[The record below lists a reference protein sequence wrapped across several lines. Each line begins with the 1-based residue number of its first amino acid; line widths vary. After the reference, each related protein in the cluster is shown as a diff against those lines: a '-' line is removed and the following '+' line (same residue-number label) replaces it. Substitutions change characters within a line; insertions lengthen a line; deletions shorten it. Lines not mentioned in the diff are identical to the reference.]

1 MRLLIDAAL
10 SPLVA
15 RKLRDSG
22 YDAVHVRDRG
32 MVSARDSEIVA
43 LAELEDRIIISAD
56 TDFGTL
62 LTLRRQA
69 KPSFILLRRDIERR
83 PHLQVEVLLRELPEP
98 AGTPRGWRNRRYH
111 CRQDPHPP
119 LVASG
124 LLRCL

>member
-15 RKLRDSG
+15 RELRDSG
-22 YDAVHVRDRG
+22 YDAVHVCDRG

-62 LTLRRQA
+62 LTLRQQT
-69 KPSFILLRRDIERR
+69 KPSFILLKRDIERR
-83 PHLQVEVLLRELPEP
+83 PHLQVEVLLRELPSLQEP
-98 AGTPRGWRNRRYH
+98 LAAGAIVVITADRIRIRRLS
-111 CRQDPHPP
+111 PP
-119 LVASG
+119 AS
-124 LLRCL
+124 

>member
-32 MVSARDSEIVA
+32 MMSARDSEIVA
-43 LAELEDRIIISAD
+43 LAEQEDRIIISAD

-69 KPSFILLRRDIERR
+69 KPSFILPRIMPALTRVQTVRRWACVCGSKR
-83 PHLQVEVLLRELPEP
+83 
-98 AGTPRGWRNRRYH
+98 AMT
-111 CRQDPHPP
+111 
-119 LVASG
+119 LVA
-124 LLRCL
+124 LPAIQK

>member
-10 SPLVA
+10 SSLVA

-32 MVSARDSEIVA
+32 MMSARDSEIVA
-43 LAELEDRIIISAD
+43 LAEQEDRIIISAD

-69 KPSFILLRRDIERR
+69 KPSFILLRRDIEHR
-83 PHLQVEVLLRELPEP
+83 PHLQVEVLLRELPSLQEP
-98 AGTPRGWRNRRYH
+98 LAAGAIVVITADRIRIRRLTP
-111 CRQDPHPP
+111 P
-119 LVASG
+119 AS
-124 LLRCL
+124 

>member
-32 MVSARDSEIVA
+32 MMDARDNEIVA
-43 LAELEDRIIISAD
+43 LAERENRIIISAD

-69 KPSFILLRRDIERR
+69 KPSFILLRHDIENR
-83 PHLQVEVLLRELPEP
+83 PHLQAEVLLRELPNLQEP
-98 AGTPRGWRNRRYH
+98 LAAGAIIVITADRIRIRRLTP
-111 CRQDPHPP
+111 P
-119 LVASG
+119 AS
-124 LLRCL
+124 